1 MKRAFAS
8 ASLVVF
14 LLSISSP
21 SAAFSQALN
30 QSGEKPPAFT
40 SAEIHASKPG
50 TTDGGSGFMPT
61 GQFFAR
67 GETLLGLISN
77 AYGVENEM
85 VNGGPGWLDLDR
97 FDISTKAPVGT
108 PEDTGRRMLQAMLA
122 ERFKLAI
129 HREEKPV
136 PVYALT
142 VGKRGAKLKES
153 EGESPLNCKGDGGGP
168 GSTLFTLTCQH
179 ATMKFLAQQIRWIAF
194 LDRPVVDLTGLTGS
208 YDISLTLTPPGQRRR
223 ASGDADQ
230 PQYVSAFD
238 AVDKLG
244 LKLEAQKEPVSVI
257 VVDHIN
263 QTPTDN
269 PASGISGKPK
279 ATEFE
284 VSDVRVSK
292 PGATGNRRILPSGR
306 IELTADTMRFM
317 LRFALNFDDDRIIG
331 APKWIDTDKFD
342 VIAQPAAATD
352 VTPETLPLMLKA
364 LLVDRFKL
372 AIHEEEQ
379 SIPVYALVA
388 GKRGL
393 KLKEADGSVRGSCKD
408 SAGEGRKIFTCQ
420 NTTMAVLADKLRNE
434 APAYIDHAVLDM
446 TELKGAYDFTLSW
459 TPRNQYMAS
468 RSGDANQPGAV
479 AAAADPNGDLSVFEA
494 IEKQLG
500 LKLELQKHSMPV
512 VVIDHLERTPTE
524 N

>member
-1 MKRAFAS
+1 MTRAFAI
-8 ASLVVF
+8 AGL
-14 LLSISSP
+14 LLSWVT
-21 SAAFSQALN
+21 AAFSQASSN
-30 QSGEKPPAFT
+30 QPTEKPPAFT
-40 SAEIHASKPG
+40 AAEIHASKPG

-85 VNGGPGWLDLDR
+85 VSGGPAWLDLDR

-108 PEDTGRRMLQAMLA
+108 PEDTGRLMLQAMLA

-129 HREEKPV
+129 HREERPL
-136 PVYALT
+136 PVYALA
-142 VGKRGAKLKES
+142 VGKRGAKLKDS
-153 EGESPLNCKGDGGGP
+153 EGDGTLNCKGDGGGP
-168 GSTLFTLTCQH
+168 GTTLFTLTCQH
-179 ATMKFLAQQIRWIAF
+179 ATMKFLAQQVRGMGF
-194 LDRPVVDLTGLTGS
+194 LDRPVVDLTGLTGA
-208 YDISLTLTPPGQRRR
+208 YDITMTLTLPGQRRR
-223 ASGDADQ
+223 ATSSDADQ
-230 PQYVSAFD
+230 PKDVSVFE

-244 LKLEAQKEPVSVI
+244 LKLEAQKQPVSVI

-269 PASGISGKPK
+269 PTSMTTSKPK

-292 PGATGNRRILPSGR
+292 PGANGNRRILPSGR
-306 IELTADTMRFM
+306 IELNSETLRFM

-352 VTPETLPLMLKA
+352 VNPETLPLMLKA

-372 AIHEEEQ
+372 ATHEEEQ
-379 SIPVYALVA
+379 SIPIYGLVVA
-388 GKRGL
+388 KRGL

-408 SAGEGRKIFTCQ
+408 SASEGRKIFTCQ
-420 NTTMAVLADKLRNE
+420 NTTMTVLADKLRNE
-434 APAYIDHAVLDM
+434 APAYIDHAVLDL
-446 TELKGAYDFTLSW
+446 TELKGAYDFSLSW
-459 TPRNQYMAS
+459 TPRGQFMAGA
-468 RSGDANQPGAV
+468 RGGDSNQPGAV

-500 LKLELQKHSMPV
+500 LKLELQKHTMPV

>member
-1 MKRAFAS
+1 
-8 ASLVVF
+8 
-14 LLSISSP
+14 
-21 SAAFSQALN
+21 
-30 QSGEKPPAFT
+30 
-40 SAEIHASKPG
+40 
-50 TTDGGSGFMPT
+50 MPT

-67 GETLLGLISN
+67 GETLLGLIST
-77 AYGVENEM
+77 AFGVENEM
-85 VNGGPGWLDLDR
+85 VSGGPAWLDLDR
-97 FDISTKAPVGT
+97 FDISTKTPGVT
-108 PEDTGRRMLQAMLA
+108 PEDTGRLMLQALLA

-136 PVYALT
+136 AVYALT
-142 VGKRGAKLKES
+142 VGKRGAKLKDS
-153 EGESPLNCKGDGGGP
+153 EGEGTLNCKGDGGGP
-168 GSTLFTLTCQH
+168 GATLFTLTCQH

-194 LDRPVVDLTGLTGS
+194 LDRPVVDLTGLSGS
-208 YDISLTLTPPGQRRR
+208 YDITLTLTPPGQRRR
-223 ASGDADQ
+223 ASSSDADQ

-263 QTPTDN
+263 QTPTDD
-269 PASGISGKPK
+269 PAGVTSSKPK

-306 IELTADTMRFM
+306 IELTSETLRFM

-342 VIAQPAAATD
+342 VIAKPAAATD
-352 VTPETLPLMLKA
+352 VNPETLPLMLKA

-372 AIHEEEQ
+372 ATHEEEQ
-379 SIPVYALVA
+379 SIPVYALVM

-393 KLKEADGSVRGSCKD
+393 KLKESDGSVRGSCKD

-434 APAYIDHAVLDM
+434 APAYIDHAVLDL

-459 TPRNQYMAS
+459 TPRGQYMAG
-468 RSGDANQPGAV
+468 RGGDPGQPGAV
-479 AAAADPNGDLSVFEA
+479 ASAADPNGDLSVFEA
-494 IEKQLG
+494 IDKQLG
-500 LKLELQKHSMPV
+500 LKLELQKHTMQV
-512 VVIDHLERTPTE
+512 VVVDHLERTPTE

>member
-1 MKRAFAS
+1 VG
-8 ASLVVF
+8 LF
-14 LLSISSP
+14 LCFV
-21 SAAFSQALN
+21 SAAFGQASSSQP
-30 QSGEKPPAFT
+30 SEKPPAFT

-50 TTDGGSGFMPT
+50 TTDGGSGFLPT

-67 GETLLGLISN
+67 GETMLGLISN

-85 VNGGPGWLDLDR
+85 VSGGPGWLDLNR
-97 FDISTKAPVGT
+97 FDINTKAPVGT
-108 PEDTGRRMLQAMLA
+108 PEDTGRLMLQAMLA

-153 EGESPLNCKGDGGGP
+153 EGAGALNCKGDGGSSGT
-168 GSTLFTLTCQH
+168 TLFTLTCQH

-208 YDISLTLTPPGQRRR
+208 YDITLTLTPPGQRRR
-223 ASGDADQ
+223 ATGDADQ

-244 LKLEAQKEPVSVI
+244 LKLEAQKEPVIII

-269 PASGISGKPK
+269 PASVTSSKPK

-306 IELTADTMRFM
+306 IELNSET
-317 LRFALNFDDDRIIG
+317 LRFLLRFSLNLDDDRIIG
-331 APKWIDTDKFD
+331 VPKWVDTDKFD
-342 VIAQPAAATD
+342 IIAQPSAATD
-352 VTPETLPLMLKA
+352 VTPETLPAMVKA
-364 LLVDRFKL
+364 LLADRFKL
-372 AIHEEEQ
+372 ATHEEEQ
-379 SIPVYALVA
+379 SIPVYGLVVA
-388 GKRGL
+388 KRGL

-408 SAGEGRKIFTCQ
+408 SAGEGRKIVTCQ

-446 TELKGAYDFTLSW
+446 TELKGAYDFSLSW
-459 TPRNQYMAS
+459 TPRNQYMAGA
-468 RSGDANQPGAV
+468 RGGDPNQPGAV

-500 LKLELQKHSMPV
+500 LKLELQKHTMPV